1 MPGLPHSIL
10 AGAILAAAVTLPA
23 QQFTKQTSP
32 LGIPPLPYN
41 IAGNGTGLCCADF
54 DGDGDMDALLPGPD
68 NAPFFLLR
76 NDGGMQFTN
85 VTGGAGLGICPLVRC
100 CVAADFDNDGDPD
113 VLVGSSNAPV
123 KLFVNQGGMTFNEE
137 AVARGIDNPHDVYG
151 ATFGDYDN
159 DGWLDL
165 YLSVRNSGLSGSLE
179 SNSLYQNQG
188 NGTFVEVTAAAGVGS
203 MRPTLVSAFMDY
215 DEDGWVDLLLCN
227 DKGQTFGANELYRN
241 NGDGTFTDVSVQTGT
256 NVVMDGMGIDFTDV
270 FCDGGVDFYVTD
282 LPTDHLF
289 QLWDP
294 TTSAYLDATATY
306 GLLGGGTGWAC
317 NWFDYDND
325 GWQDL
330 HVVQNAAPNKIYQN
344 PAQPA
349 SAQIPWANR
358 SAALGMNHV
367 FYQFANVIADFDDDG
382 RLDVLERF
390 TAGPGAMA
398 PESAAVYRNEVV
410 GGNWLKFRA
419 RGRVSNR
426 DGFGAR
432 VVLKTGAHVQRQWFR
447 NGVGYQ
453 SSSDPRLNFGLG
465 AATQA
470 DMVTVRWPSGQIQY
484 LHDVQANQHVDL
496 VEPQMTLGGPVV
508 AGQSTT
514 LDVSIPGDQG
524 LVYLM
529 ILSFSDTPAT
539 PLPDGKFLP
548 VWFDTMASFT
558 LTPGNALLPNSVGFL
573 DANGAASSALQ
584 IPAVPGAQ
592 GMTLYA
598 TATTLDQPRFAF
610 VRTVFPEALS
620 FTVQ

>member
-1 MPGLPHSIL
+1 MPGLTHSIL

-54 DGDGDMDALLPGPD
+54 DGDGDMDALLPGPN

-306 GLLGGGTGWAC
+306 GLLGGGTG
-317 NWFDYDND
+317 
-325 GWQDL
+325 
-330 HVVQNAAPNKIYQN
+330 
-344 PAQPA
+344 
-349 SAQIPWANR
+349 
-358 SAALGMNHV
+358 
-367 FYQFANVIADFDDDG
+367 
-382 RLDVLERF
+382 
-390 TAGPGAMA
+390 
-398 PESAAVYRNEVV
+398 
-410 GGNWLKFRA
+410 
-419 RGRVSNR
+419 
-426 DGFGAR
+426 
-432 VVLKTGAHVQRQWFR
+432 
-447 NGVGYQ
+447 
-453 SSSDPRLNFGLG
+453 
-465 AATQA
+465 
-470 DMVTVRWPSGQIQY
+470 
-484 LHDVQANQHVDL
+484 
-496 VEPQMTLGGPVV
+496 
-508 AGQSTT
+508 
-514 LDVSIPGDQG
+514 
-524 LVYLM
+524 
-529 ILSFSDTPAT
+529 
-539 PLPDGKFLP
+539 
-548 VWFDTMASFT
+548 
-558 LTPGNALLPNSVGFL
+558 
-573 DANGAASSALQ
+573 
-584 IPAVPGAQ
+584 
-592 GMTLYA
+592 
-598 TATTLDQPRFAF
+598 
-610 VRTVFPEALS
+610 
-620 FTVQ
+620 